1 MEDGYK
7 RGVEF
12 CATNSLNGVNCVYS
26 TAGII
31 QKEEQIEK
39 GKKAAVYVHGKY
51 VYSTL
56 AFKKGK

>member
-1 MEDGYK
+1 MRGQMYAITYNVHVCVHAPLQWYTMYMEDGYK

-31 QKEEQIEK
+31 IK
-39 GKKAAVYVHGKY
+39 
-51 VYSTL
+51 
-56 AFKKGK
+56 